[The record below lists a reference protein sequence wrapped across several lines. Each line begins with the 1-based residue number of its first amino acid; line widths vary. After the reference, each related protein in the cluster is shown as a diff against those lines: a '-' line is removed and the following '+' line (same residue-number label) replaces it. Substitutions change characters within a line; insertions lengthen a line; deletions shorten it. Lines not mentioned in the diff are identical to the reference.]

1 MTKNIQTR
9 HHYSMQKQN
18 KIVYYDFAITNCNHA
33 LLNSINQIE
42 QQICC
47 RKLQTALNIPKVGKF
62 SSDNFM
68 KYKSI
73 ISEEC
78 SC

>member
-9 HHYSMQKQN
+9 HHYSMLKQN

-47 RKLQTALNIPKVGKF
+47 RKLQTAFNINIKPTNCNTKYFPSKF
-62 SSDNFM
+62 Q
-68 KYKSI
+68 K
-73 ISEEC
+73 
-78 SC
+78 